1 MSSNSLPVRVRD
13 ATMDDADDI
22 AAFNRRM
29 AQETEGKALEA
40 EVIGAGVRRGLSRP
54 DLCRYFV
61 AGIGGEVVG
70 TCMITYELTDWRD
83 GLLWWFQSVYVAPE
97 HRGRGVFRAL
107 YRHVEAL
114 AKTDPEARGL
124 RLYVIDT
131 NYAAMRAYEA
141 VGMSPSDYR
150 VYELDWSNDRR
161 AG

>member
-1 MSSNSLPVRVRD
+1 MTSESSDIHVRD
-13 ATMDDADDI
+13 AGMGDADVI

-29 AQETEGKALEA
+29 AEETEGKALEA
-40 EVIGAGVRRGLSRP
+40 AVIGAGVRKGLSRP
-54 DLCRYFV
+54 QLCRYFV
-61 AGIGGEVVG
+61 AEIDGAVVG
-70 TCMITYELTDWRD
+70 TCMVTYELTDWRD

-114 AKTDPEARGL
+114 AKADPEARGL
-124 RLYVIDT
+124 RLYVVET
-131 NYAAMRAYEA
+131 NERAMRAYEA

-150 VYELDWSNDRR
+150 VYELDWSNG